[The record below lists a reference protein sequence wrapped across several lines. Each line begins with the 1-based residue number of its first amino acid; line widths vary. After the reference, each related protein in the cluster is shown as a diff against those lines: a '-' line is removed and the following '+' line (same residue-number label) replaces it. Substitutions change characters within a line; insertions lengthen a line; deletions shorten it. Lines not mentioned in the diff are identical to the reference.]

1 MQYIMR
7 TSIFSSGERFP
18 VLLYAESYQPVIL
31 PTRYVIDIRRET
43 KQAGTLERDVRIL
56 KWLYEWSDACGLY
69 LEERLRRGETLSV
82 SEITGFCRYLRTRRS
97 ETIVGSINLREV
109 EKVDILSP
117 QTFSAYIAIVEDFLI
132 WAANIYIPKTA
143 PAGQIKETV
152 ENAKESLRNA
162 FRGNQIGGE
171 SVPRQ
176 GLTLEE
182 VAGLREVIRPG
193 AKRNPFKASLQFR
206 NYLIIELMLAT
217 GIRRGELL
225 KIKLSHLPR
234 GPKVTLSIVRAPDDP
249 EDTRRNEP
257 RVKTLEREIPLPKW
271 LAKALWEYARKHR
284 KKGNHPYLFTSNRD
298 GSPLGLTAVNFIFR
312 LLVKRCLPN
321 LEGRLSPHIMRHTFN
336 SGIQDK
342 GMELGW
348 DEERLKKVQKYLGGW
363 SEQSTMADRYARRSI
378 EAKALE
384 VAEKYQA
391 ALYTDEV
398 LYPEQ
403 VF

>member
-1 MQYIMR
+1 MKYVTR

-18 VLLYAESYQPVIL
+18 VLLYAESYQPVVL
-31 PTRYVIDIRRET
+31 PTRYVIDVRRET

-56 KWLYEWSDACGLY
+56 KWLYEWSDLRFD

-82 SEITGFCRYLRTRRS
+82 SEITGFCRYLRARRS
-97 ETIVGSINLREV
+97 ETIVGSINLQGE
-109 EKVDILSP
+109 EQVDILLP
-117 QTFSAYIAIVEDFLI
+117 HTFSAYIAIVEDFLI
-132 WAANIYIPKTA
+132 WAATLYIPKTTL
-143 PAGQIKETV
+143 AGHIKETV
-152 ENAKESLRNA
+152 ENVKESLQNA

-171 SVPRQ
+171 SIPRQ
-176 GLTLEE
+176 GLTIEE
-182 VAGLREVIRPG
+182 VAQLREVIKPG

-206 NYLIIELMLAT
+206 NHVIIELMLAT

-225 KIKLSHLPR
+225 KIKLRHLPY
-234 GPKVTLSIVRAPDDP
+234 GPKITLSIERAPDDP

-298 GSPLGLTAVNFIFR
+298 GSPLGLAAINFIFS
-312 LLVKRCLPN
+312 LLVQKCFPN
-321 LEGRLSPHIMRHTFN
+321 LDGRLSPHIMRHTFN

-348 DEERLKKVQKYLGGW
+348 DEERVKKVQKYLGGW
-363 SEQSTMADRYARRSI
+363 NEQSTMADRYARRFI
-378 EAKALE
+378 EAQASE
-384 VAEKYQA
+384 VAEKYQT
-391 ALYTDEV
+391 ALYEDIV
-398 LYPEQ
+398 LGPEH